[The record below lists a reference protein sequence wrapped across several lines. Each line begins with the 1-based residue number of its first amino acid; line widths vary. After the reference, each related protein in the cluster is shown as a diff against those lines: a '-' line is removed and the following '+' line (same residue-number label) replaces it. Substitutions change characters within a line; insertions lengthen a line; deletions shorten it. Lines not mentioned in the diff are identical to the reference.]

1 MKKIIAAVLAFV
13 MMLSLNA
20 CCIIVPDRSFTHPYD
35 DEEPVATNPT
45 AGAETE
51 AAVGG
56 FRQGIISG
64 DTYESDYA
72 GIGFTLPEG
81 WSFYSAEE
89 IRRLN
94 CITLDLNE
102 ADYEEALKYAPF
114 VYDMFVT
121 DDDNGF
127 INVFVVLEKDD
138 ALPLS
143 PKDMHRYLNGRIPE
157 VQAYLGR
164 SGYSDVNSRIDT
176 VTIDGRQM
184 ECIYSTCNLMGTPV
198 YQCKLYF
205 RCEDGV
211 VAKIPVVA
219 ESEEKL
225 KQLLDC
231 IYLL

>member
-1 MKKIIAAVLAFV
+1 MKKIIAAIAAFGI
-13 MMLSLNA
+13 MLSLNA
-20 CCIIVPDRSFTHPYD
+20 CCIIVPGGSFTHRD
-35 DEEPVATNPT
+35 DAQPVTTKPT

-56 FRQGIISG
+56 IRQGIISG

-81 WSFYSAEE
+81 WRFYSTEE
-89 IRRLN
+89 IRRFN
-94 CITLDLNE
+94 CVTLDLNE
-102 ADYEEALKYAPF
+102 ADYEEAITYAPF

-121 DDDNGF
+121 DDDKGL
-127 INVFVVLEKDD
+127 INVVVILEKDD
-138 ALPLS
+138 ALPS
-143 PKDMHRYLNGRIPE
+143 APKDMHRYIDDRLPV

-164 SGYSDVNSRIDT
+164 SGYSDVNCWIDT
-176 VTIDGRQM
+176 VTIDGRKM
-184 ECIYSTCNLMGTPV
+184 ECIYSTYSLRGTPF

-211 VAKIPVVA
+211 VARIPVIA
-219 ESEEKL
+219 DSEEEL
-225 KQLLDC
+225 QLLLDC